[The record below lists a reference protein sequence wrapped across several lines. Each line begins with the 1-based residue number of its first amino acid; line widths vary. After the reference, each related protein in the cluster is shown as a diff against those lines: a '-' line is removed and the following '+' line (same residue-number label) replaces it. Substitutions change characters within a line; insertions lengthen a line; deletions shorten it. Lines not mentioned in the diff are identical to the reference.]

1 MDLREVLY
9 KIKKKYYYNEIDR
22 KNVLKTIQE
31 KSKDLEELHS
41 KYNYLNEQSYRFR
54 SKIYNVEKLINEF
67 KGDVNNV

>member
-22 KNVLKTIQE
+22 KNVLKAIQE

-41 KYNYLNEQSYRFR
+41 KYNYLNEQSSRFR
-54 SKIYNVEKLINEF
+54 SKIYNVEKLISEF
-67 KGDVNNV
+67 KGDVKNV